1 MVLYINAIKKLV
13 DRIPGALGC
22 IIVDNS
28 GEEIVVYSKDDE
40 FEMKL
45 LGAHMVPI
53 YKRLDAISKRVDS
66 GGYGEILV
74 RTDNFYFITSSIEKD
89 TYLILK
95 LLPTPA
101 ITPSILNIKEAIKD
115 IIEEG

>member
-1 MVLYINAIKKLV
+1 MLYINAIKKLV
-13 DRIPGALGC
+13 ERIPGALGC
-22 IIVDNS
+22 IIVDDS

-40 FEMKL
+40 YQMKL

-53 YKRLDAISKRVDS
+53 YKRLDAISQRVDS
-66 GGYGEILV
+66 GDYSEILV
-74 RTDNFYFITSSIEKD
+74 RTDNFYIITSAIEKE

-101 ITPSILNIKEAIKD
+101 ISPSILNIKETIRD
-115 IIEEG
+115 IVEEG